1 MSQATERS
9 VRTAVRHLAIA
20 LLPELHS
27 IGEGTASH
35 IAALMSELSQPGA
48 FELVRTAC
56 HANSKLLLDAL
67 SRGLAPE
74 ETTPSTEV
82 VLATRAMV
90 QYGIHHDNVM
100 RGYRLGTAYWCRR
113 WGDAVE
119 QHCIDASLAVPV
131 TSYGLTFLLDWL
143 DVASTRL
150 GAEFRDETERQAREG
165 SLAWAAY
172 VRSILASDDLD
183 AREASLRLG
192 YDLGGH
198 HVALVLSHY
207 QSGDHTA
214 LDSTAFEIA
223 GAVSR
228 LKPLVV
234 RVDVDTTWCW
244 IPSQAALDLP
254 ASRAAILIG
263 QGRPGTG
270 LSGFRRSHHEALE
283 ALRVARLAGSP
294 AGSITRFD
302 QVELAALCSND
313 PAYCR
318 AFVAGALGRLAAQ
331 TEEIQ
336 KLRATLEAYFKSNCN
351 FRGAAVQLGLHHNT
365 VRYRL
370 DRAADLLGRSPDEDR
385 LQLELAL
392 HLASR
397 LGLGKEV
404 KQSEKQSR
412 GAV

>member
-1 MSQATERS
+1 VLQPTDRS
-9 VRTAVRHLAIA
+9 ILTTVRHVAMA
-20 LLPELHS
+20 LQPQLHS

-67 SRGLAPE
+67 SRGLPPE
-74 ETTPSTEV
+74 NLAPSTEV
-82 VLATRAMV
+82 MLATRAMV
-90 QYGIHHDNVM
+90 QYGINHDNVM
-100 RGYRLGTAYWCRR
+100 RGYRLGTTYWCRR
-113 WGDAVE
+113 WGDAVD
-119 QHCIDASLAVPV
+119 QHCTDASLAVHV
-131 TSYGLTFLLDWL
+131 TSYGATFLLDWL

-150 GAEFRDETERQAREG
+150 GAEFRDEMERQAREG
-165 SLAWAAY
+165 SLAWAAF
-172 VRSILASDDLD
+172 VRSALADEDLN
-183 AREASLRLG
+183 APEASLRLG

-207 QSGDHTA
+207 QSGDHTS
-214 LDSTAFEIA
+214 LDSAAFDLA
-223 GAVSR
+223 RAVSR

-234 RVDVDTTWCW
+234 RVDIDTTWCW
-244 IPSQAALDLP
+244 IPVQGAINVPAL
-254 ASRAAILIG
+254 RAAVLVG
-263 QGRPGTG
+263 QGRPGSG
-270 LSGFRRSHHEALE
+270 LSGFRRSHREAQN
-283 ALRVARLAGSP
+283 ALRVARLARVP
-294 AGSITRFD
+294 AGSVTRFD

-318 AFVAGALGRLAAQ
+318 AFIADRLGRLAAQ
-331 TEEIQ
+331 TEEFQ
-336 KLRATLEAYFKSNCN
+336 KLRATLEAYFKANCN
-351 FRGAAVQLGLHHNT
+351 YRGAAAQMGLHHNT

-397 LGLGKEV
+397 LGLGNDGER
-404 KQSEKQSR
+404 SEKKSL
-412 GAV
+412 GAT